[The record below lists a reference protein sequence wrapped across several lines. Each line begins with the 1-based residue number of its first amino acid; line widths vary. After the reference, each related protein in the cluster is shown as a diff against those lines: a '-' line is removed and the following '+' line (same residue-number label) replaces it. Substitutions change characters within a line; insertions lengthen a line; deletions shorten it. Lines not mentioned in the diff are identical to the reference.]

1 MTLSGLIKS
10 NKGRALLTFI
20 LLILVAVLNTA
31 ASYLFKPAT
40 DYLVK
45 GNLKSSLIFFVIM
58 ISAGIIS
65 VVLDSATQTMY
76 SRQVQNYIGIIRQKI
91 VAHFY
96 NQNDQT
102 LDEMQN
108 ELGNNFD
115 ILTDNYA
122 TPILTIIS
130 NSLTLIFTIGILFQ
144 LNWTLVIL
152 TVILAVINLLTPR
165 IMEKATDKANEEI
178 SIENSKLLKTINY
191 WLGGIQE
198 LRRYNSFTSL
208 FKTMNK
214 ADKNFEDSNIHSAK
228 INSLSFF
235 ISNLAN
241 TLSQISISLW
251 AGVLFFQ
258 GKITIGA
265 ALVVGDFVSQIF
277 NAIWVYEQAITQFNS
292 IKSINQETKDL
303 EKDVVKNTAKL
314 DDDLAELEVKD
325 ASVKYEHGE
334 LIQYPN
340 IKVKHGEKVLLP
352 GDSGTGKSTLF
363 KLILGQL
370 KPNSGAVIFRDSA
383 GKEINPDLSKIGYIA
398 QDSTLFPDTIKNNI
412 TMFDSTLN
420 NKVKN
425 FVEKVQLNNDV
436 LKFADGLDTVV
447 DLDNDNLSGGQKQK
461 IVLARTQIH
470 KSQFVLMDEATSAI
484 DSKATKKILDEL
496 LKSDITLILIA
507 HNFDPSL
514 RAMFDREI
522 HLRKGGKEQ

>member
-1 MTLSGLIKS
+1 MFK
-10 NKGRALLTFI
+10 K
-20 LLILVAVLNTA
+20 
-31 ASYLFKPAT
+31 LFKFGKKKQEEAN
-40 DYLVK
+40 D
-45 GNLKSSLIFFVIM
+45 NE
-58 ISAGIIS
+58 
-65 VVLDSATQTMY
+65 VVNEHDTAIEE
-76 SRQVQNYIGIIRQKI
+76 N
-91 VAHFY
+91 
-96 NQNDQT
+96 NDNV
-102 LDEMQN
+102 N
-108 ELGNNFD
+108 ESKQED
-115 ILTDNYA
+115 IA
-122 TPILTIIS
+122 VS
-130 NSLTLIFTIGILFQ
+130 NED
-144 LNWTLVIL
+144 V
-152 TVILAVINLLTPR
+152 VE
-165 IMEKATDKANEEI
+165 EKVENE
-178 SIENSKLLKTINY
+178 
-191 WLGGIQE
+191 
-198 LRRYNSFTSL
+198 
-208 FKTMNK
+208 
-214 ADKNFEDSNIHSAK
+214 
-228 INSLSFF
+228 
-235 ISNLAN
+235 
-241 TLSQISISLW
+241 
-251 AGVLFFQ
+251 
-258 GKITIGA
+258 
-265 ALVVGDFVSQIF
+265 
-277 NAIWVYEQAITQFNS
+277 
-292 IKSINQETKDL
+292 ETKDL

-334 LIQYPN
+334 LIQYPD
-340 IKVKHGEKVLLP
+340 IKVKHGEKVLLT

-370 KPNSGAVIFRDSA
+370 KPNSGAVIFKDSA

>member
-1 MTLSGLIKS
+1 MIHICGGGRRMTLSGLIKS

-20 LLILVAVLNTA
+20 LLILVAALNTA

-277 NAIWVYEQAITQFNS
+277 NAIWVYEQSITQFNS
-292 IKSINQETKDL
+292 IKSIRRL
-303 EKDVVKNTAKL
+303 
-314 DDDLAELEVKD
+314 
-325 ASVKYEHGE
+325 
-334 LIQYPN
+334 
-340 IKVKHGEKVLLP
+340 
-352 GDSGTGKSTLF
+352 
-363 KLILGQL
+363 
-370 KPNSGAVIFRDSA
+370 
-383 GKEINPDLSKIGYIA
+383 
-398 QDSTLFPDTIKNNI
+398 
-412 TMFDSTLN
+412 
-420 NKVKN
+420 
-425 FVEKVQLNNDV
+425 
-436 LKFADGLDTVV
+436 
-447 DLDNDNLSGGQKQK
+447 
-461 IVLARTQIH
+461 
-470 KSQFVLMDEATSAI
+470 
-484 DSKATKKILDEL
+484 
-496 LKSDITLILIA
+496 
-507 HNFDPSL
+507 
-514 RAMFDREI
+514 
-522 HLRKGGKEQ
+522 